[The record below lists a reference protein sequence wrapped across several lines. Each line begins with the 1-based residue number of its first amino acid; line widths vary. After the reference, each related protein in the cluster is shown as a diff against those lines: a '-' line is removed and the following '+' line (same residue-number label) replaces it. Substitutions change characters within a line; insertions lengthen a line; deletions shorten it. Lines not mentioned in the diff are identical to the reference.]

1 MPLGE
6 VTLTTHTDAPPPRP
20 DPQLHFHVIY
30 VQYRYSLFLAACQ
43 LFSGKTFCENYVLNG
58 QPVLEGPLTK
68 NISTVDCNQ
77 VKCAVSLVHDCTD
90 GCKFEERDSSRRI
103 EWKLTNE

>member
-1 MPLGE
+1 MLNDYECPL
-6 VTLTTHTDAPPPRP
+6 V
-20 DPQLHFHVIY
+20 
-30 VQYRYSLFLAACQ
+30 S
-43 LFSGKTFCENYVLNG
+43 
-58 QPVLEGPLTK
+58 LTK

-103 EWKLTNE
+103 EQKLTNEKTSMINIMYCLLRVMRIVLFVTCFVSTL

>member
-1 MPLGE
+1 M
-6 VTLTTHTDAPPPRP
+6 
-20 DPQLHFHVIY
+20 
-30 VQYRYSLFLAACQ
+30 
-43 LFSGKTFCENYVLNG
+43 
-58 QPVLEGPLTK
+58 LEGPLTK